1 MLVHKTTST
10 TYFIFSY
17 FVGYFFVD
25 CLRACNVTYAALFKQ
40 RTKKGGYLRC
50 AGKLDEKLIG
60 HVRKRTKQR
69 PVKGEFI
76 SEYIITICSK
86 KTHRNSVCPIALIL
100 L

>member
-40 RTKKGGYLRC
+40 RTKKEAIYGAQENLM
-50 AGKLDEKLIG
+50 
-60 HVRKRTKQR
+60 
-69 PVKGEFI
+69 
-76 SEYIITICSK
+76 
-86 KTHRNSVCPIALIL
+86 RN
-100 L
+100 